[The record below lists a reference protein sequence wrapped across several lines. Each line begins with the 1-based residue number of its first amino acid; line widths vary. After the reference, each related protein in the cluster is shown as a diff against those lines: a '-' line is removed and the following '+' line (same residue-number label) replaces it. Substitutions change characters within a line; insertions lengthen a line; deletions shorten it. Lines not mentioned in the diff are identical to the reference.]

1 MAPEGSS
8 SSLPTAHSDKQVG
21 DRDIAAE
28 LIRGGISSLS
38 LSARSKI
45 GDHHQQSSEQVDEE
59 MWISLAAERFKEK
72 ISSVQINPRLQLDEE
87 EHHWES
93 GELHQR
99 WDKVPPTSANVNE
112 TNSERLEDPVK
123 QAPLTSLRGKTDI
136 EEEMKT
142 SSQTA
147 R

>member
-1 MAPEGSS
+1 LAAEGSS

-45 GDHHQQSSEQVDEE
+45 GDHHQQSSVQVDEE
-59 MWISLAAERFKEK
+59 MWISLAAERLKEK
-72 ISSVQINPRLQLDEE
+72 ISPVQINPRLQLDEE

-93 GELHQR
+93 GELHH
-99 WDKVPPTSANVNE
+99 
-112 TNSERLEDPVK
+112 
-123 QAPLTSLRGKTDI
+123 
-136 EEEMKT
+136 
-142 SSQTA
+142 
-147 R
+147 